1 MPQRGVRDHYGEAA
15 RFSAAKYFRFFPDQR
30 LTYTTDRRISG
41 PSKHKESAM
50 KNRIFSFD
58 SPKAIKANKF
68 GYLNAIHYMA
78 PHDVAGAGNL
88 CPKASE
94 GCKALCLGLWSG
106 QAGMVK
112 SNTDEGAQGNSV
124 RQSRTDKARRFMS
137 DRAGYMRDIVRSIEL
152 AQAKAKKARRKL
164 AVRLNG
170 STDIAWE
177 GIACE
182 RNGHRYF
189 NVMSAF
195 PELQFVDYTKI
206 ASRFNRPLPPNYD
219 LTFSRSESNESECL
233 DVLAKGRNVAI
244 VFGDKDQPVTWN
256 GFRVI
261 DGDQHDLR
269 HLDPKG
275 VVVGLTPKGA
285 KAKRDRSGFV
295 LRTAA

>member
-1 MPQRGVRDHYGEAA
+1 MQ
-15 RFSAAKYFRFFPDQR
+15 
-30 LTYTTDRRISG
+30 
-41 PSKHKESAM
+41 
-50 KNRIFSFD
+50 NRIFSFD
-58 SPKAIKANKF
+58 SPKAIKAQKY
-68 GYLNAIHYMA
+68 GWLNCIHYMA

-88 CPKASE
+88 CPHASE

-112 SNTDEGAQGNSV
+112 SSTDEGTQGNSV
-124 RQSRTDKARRFMS
+124 RQSRTDKARRFMH
-137 DRAGYMRDIVRSIEL
+137 DRAGYMRDVVRSIEL
-152 AQAKAKKARRKL
+152 AQRKARKARRKL

-195 PELQFVDYTKI
+195 PELQFVDYTKNPK
-206 ASRFNRPLPPNYD
+206 RFEKPLPPNYD
-219 LTFSRSESNESECL
+219 LTFSRSETNESDCL
-233 DVLAKGRNVAI
+233 KVLASGRNVAI
-244 VFGDKDQPVTWN
+244 VFGDPEQPNMWN